1 MEERRLT
8 VQVRKSIREQI
19 EASVTKL
26 AEVESSGNAEAVQK
40 AYEKLFALCHYKHL
54 DLTALLHEAEES
66 RHAGVRT
73 LWVDSTCLRSRTR
86 RKQRRVPR
94 SDAAR

>member
-40 AYEKLFALCHYKHL
+40 AYEKLFALCHDKHL
-54 DLTALLHEAEES
+54 DLTALLREAEES
-66 RHAGVRT
+66 RHANG
-73 LWVDSTCLRSRTR
+73 
-86 RKQRRVPR
+86 RVMSP
-94 SDAAR
+94 DATSPV